1 MATAEM
7 IAKVKMA
14 LRLSSEDFD
23 AEVSDLIDEA
33 TEELERQ
40 GASDDALISKQAE
53 HYIKTYCRAHFSPD
67 AEQANAYANAL
78 TGIADA
84 IRRSSYSNE

>member
-1 MATAEM
+1 MATAKM

-40 GASDDALISKQAE
+40 GASDDALSSKQAE
-53 HYIKTYCRAHFSPD
+53 HYIKTYCRAHFFLAADQP
-67 AEQANAYANAL
+67 NAYAAAL

-84 IRRSSYSNE
+84 IRRSSYSDE

>member
-1 MATAEM
+1 MATAKM

-23 AEVSDLIDEA
+23 AEVGDLIDEA

-53 HYIKTYCRAHFSPD
+53 HYIKT
-67 AEQANAYANAL
+67 
-78 TGIADA
+78 
-84 IRRSSYSNE
+84 

>member
-1 MATAEM
+1 MATAKM

-40 GASDDALISKQAE
+40 GASDDALSSKQAL
-53 HYIKTYCRAHFSPD
+53 HQNILPRPFFAGCRAGQCLRGRADRDRGRYPK
-67 AEQANAYANAL
+67 EQL
-78 TGIADA
+78 Q
-84 IRRSSYSNE
+84 R

>member
-1 MATAEM
+1 MATAKM

-40 GASDDALISKQAE
+40 GASDDALGSKQAE

-67 AEQANAYANAL
+67 ADQANAYADAL

-84 IRRSSYSNE
+84 IRRSSYSDE